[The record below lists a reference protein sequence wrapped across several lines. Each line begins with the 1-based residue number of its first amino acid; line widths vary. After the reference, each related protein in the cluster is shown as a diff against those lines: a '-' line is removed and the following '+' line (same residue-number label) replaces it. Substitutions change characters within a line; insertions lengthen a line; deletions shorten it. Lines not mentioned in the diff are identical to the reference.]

1 MTEPVAFGIAIE
13 PSTPKRVPSLTASA
27 GTTSTSLAHIR
38 RIPICWM
45 RKHLESYSRSRS
57 PFPWKGYCWQLLGR
71 FEASAL
77 AANDILG
84 GTQPHQTSMR
94 RDSLRVIA
102 TDSEGHEFRVN
113 DNVREIE
120 GENRK
125 GRVLHIHQ
133 SFLAFLHNRD
143 VPENGGVFVTRCR
156 SLALL
161 TPK

>member
-1 MTEPVAFGIAIE
+1 
-13 PSTPKRVPSLTASA
+13 
-27 GTTSTSLAHIR
+27 
-38 RIPICWM
+38 M

-120 GENRK
+120 GEVCPEAYVVVLGTNVTFRI
-125 GRVLHIHQ
+125 GRDGCYIFISLSLHSSITVMYPKME
-133 SFLAFLHNRD
+133 AFL
-143 VPENGGVFVTRCR
+143 
-156 SLALL
+156 
-161 TPK
+161 